1 MIRKTYMLIC
11 YKFYVT
17 WEPSE
22 RNTQR
27 PRKTVF
33 FWVDLQKCD
42 QRTKG
47 FALVVLNWGLEGRDL
62 ANLFVQILP
71 GLSVSH
77 SFPPGT
83 VDTCHTKGLQGR
95 REGKCSILRFSGLL
109 QGKGWER
116 VREILLYLQLS
127 QFSSA

>member
-62 ANLFVQILP
+62 ARPVCSDSSWPLCESFFP
-71 GLSVSH
+71 SWDSGHLSH
-77 SFPPGT
+77 
-83 VDTCHTKGLQGR
+83 KGSA
-95 REGKCSILRFSGLL
+95 GKKG
-109 QGKGWER
+109 GK
-116 VREILLYLQLS
+116 V
-127 QFSSA
+127 